1 MFEMH
6 QMQDLIDISQGNTEK
21 RHLLIDRAHGKKKW
35 RPSVKK
41 GNGVNTPSKFYIYK
55 GSEYSVRELADIAGF
70 KCATIRQRLTY
81 GWSVEDAVHKPLQV
95 HHP

>member
-6 QMQDLIDISQGNTEK
+6 QMQDLIDISQGNMAE
-21 RHLLIDRAHGKKKW
+21 RRLLIDRAHGKNKC

-41 GNGVNTPSKFYIYK
+41 ARGANRPSKFYIYK

-70 KCATIRQRLTY
+70 ECATLRQRLTY
-81 GWSVEDAVHKPLQV
+81 GWSVEDAVQKPLRV